1 MSDDPHRDMPFSAAT
16 NLLRRVAPSRRI
28 ELCSNG
34 CVHLLFSMV
43 CFFHLLVCRWHTLV
57 WSLRAHCAHCVGTIR
72 LYPNTRA
79 RKMYFTFGNSQVRR
93 AALPRRAAP
102 RRAAPRRAA
111 PRRAAPHR
119 MTPVMS
125 AASVCATVAAAAA
138 ARRSFDGE
146 QHERVS
152 LERCLAHAVFTF
164 ATVLSVLPVGNGG
177 LELAHPRRRA
187 LDCRCVRQF
196 SAPSLSVGE
205 YTESSRL
212 SLALAL

>member
-1 MSDDPHRDMPFSAAT
+1 MCRTTRTAICHS
-16 NLLRRVAPSRRI
+16 RRRRICSGASRRI

-34 CVHLLFSMV
+34 CVHLHLSMV
-43 CFFHLLVCRWHTLV
+43 CCVHLLVCRWHTLV
-57 WSLRAHCAHCVGTIR
+57 CSLCSLCRHD
-72 LYPNTRA
+72 
-79 RKMYFTFGNSQVRR
+79 Q
-93 AALPRRAAP
+93 ALPEHPRTQDVLHVRQLAGAKSSTAAP
-102 RRAAPRRAA
+102 YS
-111 PRRAAPHR
+111 

-125 AASVCATVAAAAA
+125 AASMCATVAAAAA

-164 ATVLSVLPVGNGG
+164 ARSAVLPVGNGG

-196 SAPSLSVGE
+196 SPPSLSVGE
-205 YTESSRL
+205 YNESSRL